1 MWREHGGGA
10 IMNRQP
16 IIPNNY
22 LFKGYFIPQEIW
34 NDTRLN
40 SIDKMIASLEVN
52 GLKNRTN
59 KEISDFLA
67 ISPRYLARGFDKLKK
82 LGYIVENNFTY
93 EEIKEIVIKEKE
105 NAKFL
110 CEWCG
115 CKCNIL
121 NEHHYPIPKSKG
133 GTETVKICPN
143 CHTEFHAVE
152 QRKFV

>member
-1 MWREHGGGA
+1 MA
-10 IMNRQP
+10 RQP
-16 IIPNNY
+16 KIPDNY
-22 LFKGYFIPQEIW
+22 DFKGYFIPQEIW
-34 NDTRLN
+34 YDTKLN
-40 SIDKMIASLEVN
+40 GSEKMIASLEMN

-67 ISPRYLARGFDKLKK
+67 ISPKYLAKGFEKLKK
-82 LGYIVENNFTY
+82 LGYIKEEQLSY
-93 EEIKEIVIKEKE
+93 EDIKKIVLQEKR
-105 NAKFL
+105 NAKYT

-143 CHTEFHAVE
+143 CHSEFHSVE
-152 QRKFV
+152 QRKIF

>member
-1 MWREHGGGA
+1 MA
-10 IMNRQP
+10 RQP
-16 IIPNNY
+16 IIPKNY
-22 LFKGYFIPQEIW
+22 DFKGYFIPKEILK
-34 NDTRLN
+34 DTRLTVTE
-40 SIDKMIASLEVN
+40 KMIAALEIN

-67 ISPRYLARGFDKLKK
+67 ISISSLSNGFKRLKSF
-82 LGYIVENNFTY
+82 GYIKEKHLSY
-93 EEIKEIVIKEKE
+93 EQIKKIVLEEKE
-105 NAKFL
+105 NAKFV

-143 CHTEFHAVE
+143 CHSEFHSVE
-152 QRKFV
+152 QRKIV